1 VRPFAL
7 HSIFGPRALD
17 KCQASALC
25 STPSITLWRRRR
37 KRATRQRASHGA
49 GRHEVLA
56 GHAATCG

>member
-25 STPSITLWRRRR
+25 STPSITLWRRRC
-37 KRATRQRASHGA
+37 KKGDKAA
-49 GRHEVLA
+49 GVA
-56 GHAATCG
+56 WCWQA